1 MATGEFAAPATE
13 VRTLHETWGLPQP
26 VVHEGW
32 FDRTLPG
39 DLPERIAFG
48 YLDADRYASTL
59 TCLRACVPRLP
70 AGAVLVLDDYADASA
85 PGADRGNPAHEFPPW
100 ESRRAGNPPP
110 GTVSA
115 PDGTSKGPTANGGA
129 LRHRAR

>member
-26 VVHEGW
+26 VFHEGW

-70 AGAVLVLDDYADASA
+70 AGAVLVLDDYTDASA
-85 PGADRGNPAHEFPPW
+85 PGADRGYPAQPKAPGVRKACEEFFG
-100 ESRRAGNPPP
+100 RFP
-110 GTVSA
+110 G
-115 PDGTSKGPTANGGA
+115 
-129 LRHRAR
+129 R